1 MDHDTALLSA
11 AAATAFLATVHAV
24 VPMLRR
30 RLGGVGEGI
39 AASIGGGVAA
49 AYVFLHLLPELARGN
64 DEIAEAL
71 GDSVESSAVTELL
84 LFVVALAGFV
94 LLYGLDHAAAR
105 AGHEEGALFAVHLGV
120 FALYNALITYTLPSW
135 FGSGAAVA
143 TLFTVAMALH
153 FMLSDRSLAEHYGSL
168 FSRIGRPV
176 LVAALVLGFLLAWL
190 FAPTRTLVVSV
201 LLAVLAGFVLF
212 NVFSDELPSERHV
225 RFPVFAAAVAGYAG
239 LLIAV
244 TAIEG

>member
-1 MDHDTALLSA
+1 MDHDTALLA
-11 AAATAFLATVHAV
+11 AGAATAFLAGVHAI
-24 VPMLRR
+24 VPTLRH
-30 RLGGVGEGI
+30 RLGGVGEGV
-39 AASIGGGVAA
+39 AASVGGGVAA

-64 DEIAEAL
+64 DEVAEAL
-71 GDSVESSAVTELL
+71 GDTAESSAITEIL

-105 AGHEEGALFAVHLGV
+105 AGPEEGAVFAVHLGV
-120 FALYNALITYTLPSW
+120 FALYNALITYTLPTW

-153 FMLSDRSLAEHYGSL
+153 FMLSDRSLAEHYGTR
-168 FSRIGRPV
+168 FSRLGRPV
-176 LVAALVLGFLLAWL
+176 LLAALFLGFVLAWI
-190 FAPTRTLVVSV
+190 FAPTRTIVVNV